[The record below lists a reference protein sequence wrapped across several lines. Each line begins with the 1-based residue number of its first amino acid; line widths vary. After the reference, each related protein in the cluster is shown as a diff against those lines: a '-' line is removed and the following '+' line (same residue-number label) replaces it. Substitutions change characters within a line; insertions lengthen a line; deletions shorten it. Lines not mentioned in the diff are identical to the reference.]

1 MIRLL
6 LPLLLWLAAM
16 PAAAANV
23 DYCQLPGGS
32 LTLLVVD
39 RTSPFDTKD
48 RALFAE
54 GVAQVFEQLQPGD
67 RLEAHT
73 LGADHGASQR
83 VFAACKPGCPEQG
96 FVAQLLGDCREM
108 QARRDALTV
117 RARLVRELGALL
129 EAREEHP
136 ASAILETLAAV
147 RRQYPQAPARLVLY
161 SDLLENSTQAHFGRK
176 GVPDAEALLDKLK
189 ARQLLP
195 DWGGAQV
202 QVFGFGRGHD
212 PQRRGLSPGA
222 LQSLEAFWQGY
233 FRRAGATSIH
243 IGSNL
248 LRVEA
253 RQ

>member
-1 MIRLL
+1 MRL
-6 LPLLLWLAAM
+6 LPLLLALTVLPVGAAST
-16 PAAAANV
+16 

-39 RTSPFDTKD
+39 RTSPFDAKD

-54 GVAQVFEQLQPGD
+54 GVAQVFERLQPGD

-96 FVAQLLGDCREM
+96 FVAQMLGECRDM
-108 QARRDALTV
+108 QARRDALAV

-129 EAREEHP
+129 DAREEHA
-136 ASAILETLAAV
+136 ASAIIETLAAV
-147 RRQYPQAPARLVLY
+147 RRQYARPPARLVLY
-161 SDLLENSTQAHFGRK
+161 SDLLENSAQGHFSRK
-176 GVPDAEALLDKLK
+176 GIPDAEVLLDKLK

-195 DWGGAQV
+195 DWGGVQV

-212 PQRRGLSPGA
+212 AQRRGLPPEG
-222 LQSLEAFWQGY
+222 LKSLEAFWQAY
-233 FRRAGATSIH
+233 FQRSGSAAVQ

-248 LRVEA
+248 IA
-253 RQ
+253 R

>member
-1 MIRLL
+1 MRW
-6 LPLLLWLAAM
+6 LPLLLGLAAAPLM
-16 PAAAANV
+16 AAST
-23 DYCQLPGGS
+23 DYCQQVPGGS

-39 RTSPFDTKD
+39 RTSPFDAKD

-54 GVAQVFEQLQPGD
+54 GVAQVFERLQPGD

-108 QARRDALTV
+108 QARRDALAV

-212 PQRRGLSPGA
+212 VQRRGLPPEA
-222 LQSLEAFWQGY
+222 LQSLEAFWRGY
-233 FRRAGATSIH
+233 FRRAGAAATH
-243 IGSNL
+243 IGPNL
-248 LRVEA
+248 MRA
-253 RQ
+253 DAP